1 MISYPRR
8 GVGSVSSYITLR
20 DEWMNTNSE
29 DVKKNKNSMLL
40 FFTGSHLCLLL
51 LLLFFFFELELS
63 DRDGQKQD
71 LPVTSPGSL
80 TISE

>member
-1 MISYPRR
+1 MDEYKLLRR
-8 GVGSVSSYITLR
+8 
-20 DEWMNTNSE
+20 E
-29 DVKKNKNSMLL
+29 KNKNSMLL
-40 FFTGSHLCLLL
+40 FFTGSHLFLLL
-51 LLLFFFFELELS
+51 LFFELELS